1 MMPIRDMVIF
11 PHMMTP
17 FVVGRASSVRA
28 LEESLAG
35 DRKIFLATQHD
46 ASVDEPTADDIYET
60 GTIGN
65 IVQSVR
71 MPDGNIKVLVEGVE
85 RARTIDVT
93 DVDGFFV
100 ATVRKGKTQLEVTPQ
115 VEQLMQRVH
124 SLFEQYVKLQQSL
137 NQETLAAS
145 VRMDEPSKLA
155 DTIAANLQLSID
167 EKQQLLDV
175 FDPETR
181 LERVGDVLDLA
192 IEKLN
197 MDRTIQSR
205 VKRQMEKAQKEF
217 YLNEKIKAIQKELGR
232 GEKSEFDE
240 LKKKIEAA
248 GMPKDVIEKSLQE
261 LRKLESMPPMSA
273 ESTVSRNYL
282 DWLLAVPWKKRSKEI
297 RSIEHAESILNTD
310 HYGLEKI
317 KERILEFLAVRQ
329 LVKNPKGSILCF
341 VGPPGVGKTSLG
353 MSIAK
358 ATGRKFVRMSL
369 GGVRD
374 EAEIRGHRRTYIG
387 ALPGQIIQA
396 MKKAGTKNP
405 VFMLDEIDKM
415 ASDFR
420 GDPASA
426 LLEVLD
432 PEQNTS
438 FQDHYLDVEYD
449 LSNVLFVATANVL
462 HTIPGAL
469 QDRMEILRLHG
480 YTELEKLEIAKQYL
494 VRKQRE
500 GTGLTEEQVVFE
512 DDALR
517 GIIRGYTREAGVRNL
532 EREIGNVCRKVARK
546 VVESGSNHREL
557 LTGENLSNLLGVEKF
572 RDSQVQE
579 KSEIGLV
586 TGLAWTEVG
595 GTILQTEVQI
605 LDGKGKLTTTGQ
617 LGDVMQESAQAAL
630 SYIRSRSQYL
640 GLSKEFYR
648 HVDIHVHVPE
658 GAIPKDGPSAGITLA
673 TGLASA
679 LTRIKVRRDIAMT
692 GEITLRGKVLAI
704 GGLKE
709 KLLAAHRAGIFE
721 VIVPADNRKD
731 LADFPEL
738 LKTEMKLHFVE
749 QMDEVLQIALEEKLP
764 ELEEGTPEVLAA
776 AMPAVLPVT
785 QPVSRQ

>member
-1 MMPIRDMVIF
+1 
-11 PHMMTP
+11 
-17 FVVGRASSVRA
+17 
-28 LEESLAG
+28 
-35 DRKIFLATQHD
+35 
-46 ASVDEPTADDIYET
+46 
-60 GTIGN
+60 
-65 IVQSVR
+65 
-71 MPDGNIKVLVEGVE
+71 
-85 RARTIDVT
+85 
-93 DVDGFFV
+93 
-100 ATVRKGKTQLEVTPQ
+100 
-115 VEQLMQRVH
+115 
-124 SLFEQYVKLQQSL
+124 
-137 NQETLAAS
+137 
-145 VRMDEPSKLA
+145 
-155 DTIAANLQLSID
+155 
-167 EKQQLLDV
+167 
-175 FDPETR
+175 
-181 LERVGDVLDLA
+181 
-192 IEKLN
+192 
-197 MDRTIQSR
+197 
-205 VKRQMEKAQKEF
+205 
-217 YLNEKIKAIQKELGR
+217 
-232 GEKSEFDE
+232 
-240 LKKKIEAA
+240 
-248 GMPKDVIEKSLQE
+248 
-261 LRKLESMPPMSA
+261 
-273 ESTVSRNYL
+273 
-282 DWLLAVPWKKRSKEI
+282 
-297 RSIEHAESILNTD
+297 
-310 HYGLEKI
+310 
-317 KERILEFLAVRQ
+317 
-329 LVKNPKGSILCF
+329 
-341 VGPPGVGKTSLG
+341 
-353 MSIAK
+353 
-358 ATGRKFVRMSL
+358 
-369 GGVRD
+369 
-374 EAEIRGHRRTYIG
+374 
-387 ALPGQIIQA
+387 
-396 MKKAGTKNP
+396 
-405 VFMLDEIDKM
+405 MLDEIDKM